1 MVETNIRRRRII
13 ITVVSILLILV
24 AITFVEVYTRNIKAS
39 SPIANYIIFYSFYN
53 INFIL
58 LLILFFLVI
67 RNLVKLYFERQKK
80 IPGAKFRTKLIV
92 SFFILTIIPS
102 VLLFLF
108 ARVLISQTVEYWFS
122 LPIENSLKGALEVS
136 ERYYDNLENNALHFS
151 TQFSKSIAEEN
162 LMERGKLN
170 NLKFFENKRRKEY
183 HLS

>member
-67 RNLVKLYFERQKK
+67 RNLVKLYFERQRKV
-80 IPGAKFRTKLIV
+80 PGAKFRTKLIV
-92 SFFILTIIPS
+92 SFFLLTIIPS

-108 ARVLISQTVEYWFS
+108 AKVLISQTIEYWFS
-122 LPIENSLKGALEVS
+122 FPIEHSLSGALEVS
-136 ERYYDNLENNALHFS
+136 ESYYKDLENDALHFS
-151 TQFSKSIAEEN
+151 LQLSKTISNEN
-162 LMERGKLN
+162 LLSKNRLS
-170 NLKFFENKRRKEY
+170 NLRELIITKRKE
-183 HLS
+183 